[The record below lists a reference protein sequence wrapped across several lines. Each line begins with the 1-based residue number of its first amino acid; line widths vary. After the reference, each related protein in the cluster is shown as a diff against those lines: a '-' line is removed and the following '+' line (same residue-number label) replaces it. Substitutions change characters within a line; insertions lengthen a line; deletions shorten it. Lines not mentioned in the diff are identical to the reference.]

1 MKFKT
6 PLILLAVLLVL
17 GGIAT
22 WDDWRTKKNS
32 EEEKT
37 TKSLIDLPLAGIETI
52 TYHDS
57 GTNTDADDLLLE
69 GGTSAEANKT
79 DAVGEIKVEKIAGKW
94 RVTAPLETNAD
105 AETVEDFIKTVLDY
119 QYDRIIVDSSEQSV
133 DLKEYGLDKPARTI
147 TLTGRAVADTDATSA
162 NKGDKAGNN
171 SDDDKEGK
179 ETADK
184 QGETKSLTLHIG
196 NKTPVGYAV
205 YFGTADENNKV
216 YVGSQYILT
225 STTKSLFSFRD
236 KTLIAIDSDSVQS
249 ISFWHRDKKHGY
261 MVVRQDGKFQLQKP
275 EAFKTSQK
283 KVREFIDE
291 FNRVRVEKFFDTP
304 DSELQAKFTD
314 ADSLTMTTVFE
325 LSTGETKS
333 LSFVRDR
340 GDLLVA
346 FDASKAV
353 FKLPAL
359 FEETI
364 NNLSSDFRDHSIFT
378 FNSADVEQV
387 EVDGEVYRLVE
398 GKWHADDAEQG
409 DTTDTDAD
417 EHDEHANK
425 SADKYDKIQTL
436 LDGWE
441 TAEALGFVGEDE
453 VSAITAKG
461 AAHKVEL
468 MISGTSESSKHDK
481 QVQQSRKLSVSIWQ
495 QDDKY
500 YLKHG
505 DSEHLYIIAKSIID
519 SIAIPATPIL
529 TTE

>member
-22 WDDWRTKKNS
+22 WDDWRTEKKS

-37 TKSLIDLPLAGIETI
+37 SKSLTDLTLAGIETI

-57 GTNTDADDLLLE
+57 GANTDDDDLLL
-69 GGTSAEANKT
+69 GGDKAQSNKGTGAETNKT
-79 DAVGEIKVEKIAGKW
+79 DEIDEIKVEKIAGKW

-119 QYDRIIVDSSEQSV
+119 QYDRVIVDSSEPSEQQSV

-147 TLTGRAVADTDATSA
+147 TLTGRAVANTDEDGKD
-162 NKGDKAGNN
+162 NHD
-171 SDDDKEGK
+171 DDDKAAG
-179 ETADK
+179 K

-249 ISFWHRDKKHGY
+249 ISFWHRDKKNGY

-291 FNRVRVEKFFDTP
+291 FNRVRVEKFFDAP

-314 ADSLTMTTVFE
+314 TESLTMTTVFE

-364 NNLSSDFRDHSIFT
+364 NNLSSNFRDHSIFT
-378 FNSADVEQV
+378 FNSADIEQV
-387 EVDGEVYRLVE
+387 EVDGKVYRLVK
-398 GKWHADDAEQG
+398 GKWHTDADQG
-409 DTTDTDAD
+409 DTADTDAD
-417 EHDEHANK
+417 EHDKHAK
-425 SADKYDKIQTL
+425 VYDKIQAL

-441 TAEALGFVGEDE
+441 TAEALGFVGESE
-453 VSAITAKG
+453 VGAITAKG
-461 AAHKVEL
+461 AAHKIEL
-468 MISGTSESSKHDK
+468 TLSGTNESSKQNSDE
-481 QVQQSRKLSVSIWQ
+481 QAQQSRKLSVSIWQ

-505 DSEHLYIIAKSIID
+505 DSEHLYIIAKSIIE
-519 SIAIPATPIL
+519 SIATPVTPIL